1 MTSYIIRRLISMVLT
16 VFVLALMTFL
26 LMKSAPGGPW
36 DALAP
41 DRKGLSETQQ
51 RVLNRQFGLDKPEWR
66 QFTSYI
72 IGDVDSEGQ
81 FNCGA
86 ICGNLGPSFKRRG
99 QMVQDI
105 LFAPRSPEG
114 DFFDSRFSFTLRLA
128 LAAITFGI
136 VLGIPA
142 GVISALKQNTWID
155 YVTAFITTI
164 GISVPGFVVAIFL
177 IFVFAVTLKLIPVIP
192 KWDQTASWIMP
203 SAVMGFG
210 TMASLARYTR
220 TQMLDVM
227 RQDYIRTA
235 RAKGLQERVVVLKH
249 MLRNSLI
256 PVVTILGP
264 VVAGLLTGSFIIEQ
278 MFSFPGIGAEFVAS
292 IFNRDYSMIMGTTLF
307 IGVLVVFANFF
318 VDLTYGF
325 LDPRIRLD

>member
-1 MTSYIIRRLISMVLT
+1 MAGYIFRRLISMVLT
-16 VFVLALMTFL
+16 LIVLALVTFVLMT
-26 LMKSAPGGPW
+26 SAPGGPW
-36 DALAP
+36 DATAP

-51 RVLNRQFGLDKPEWR
+51 RILNAQFGLDKPNWR
-66 QFTSYI
+66 QFTSYVF
-72 IGDVDSEGQ
+72 GDVNDEGQ
-81 FNCGA
+81 FKCGA

-99 QMVQDI
+99 SMVQDI
-105 LFAPRSPEG
+105 LFAPRSEDG
-114 DFFDSRFSFTLRLA
+114 GFFDTRFSFTLRLA
-128 LAAITFGI
+128 LIAVA
-136 VLGIPA
+136 LGIIIGIPSGIIA
-142 GVISALKQNTWID
+142 ALKQNTWVD
-155 YVTAFITTI
+155 YLISFITTI

-177 IFVFAVTLKLIPVIP
+177 IFIFAVTLHIIPVIP

-203 SAVMGFG
+203 GFVMGFG

-235 RAKGLQERVVVLKH
+235 RAKGLREQAVILKH

-264 VVAGLLTGSFIIEQ
+264 TVAGLLTGSFIIEQ
-278 MFSFPGIGAEFVAS
+278 LFGFPGVGAEFVNS

-307 IGVLVVFANFF
+307 LGLLVVFANFF

-325 LDPRIRLD
+325 LDPRIRLN

>member
-1 MTSYIIRRLISMVLT
+1 MTSYIIRRLISMALT
-16 VFVLALMTFL
+16 LFVLALMTFV

-36 DALAP
+36 DVTAA
-41 DRKGLSETQQ
+41 DKRGLSEAQQ
-51 RVLNRQFGLDKPEWR
+51 KVLDVQFGLDKPYWR
-66 QFTSYI
+66 QFTAYV
-72 IGDVDSEGQ
+72 IGDVDKTGE
-81 FNCGA
+81 FKCGA

-99 QMVQDI
+99 AMVQDV
-105 LFAPRSPEG
+105 LFAPRSEDG
-114 DFFDSRFSFTLRLA
+114 DFFDTRFSFTLRLA
-128 LAAITFGI
+128 LAALFLG
-136 VLGIPA
+136 VVVGIPA
-142 GVISALKQNTWID
+142 GVISALKQNTWVD
-155 YVTAFITTI
+155 YLTSFITTI
-164 GISVPGFVVAIFL
+164 GISVPGFVLAIFL
-177 IFVFAVTLKLIPVIP
+177 IFIFAIGLHLIPVLP
-192 KWDQTASWIMP
+192 KWDDPVSWIMP

-220 TQMLDVM
+220 TQMLEVM

-256 PVVTILGP
+256 PVVTIIGP
-264 VVAGLLTGSFIIEQ
+264 TIAFLLTGSFIIEQ
-278 MFSFPGIGAEFVAS
+278 MFSFPGIGAEFVNS

-307 IGVLVVFANFF
+307 LGVLVVFANFF

>member
-16 VFVLALMTFL
+16 LFVLALVTFV

-36 DALAP
+36 DATAP
-41 DRKGLSETQQ
+41 DRRGLSPTQQ
-51 RVLNRQFGLDKPEWR
+51 RVLNAQFGLDKPEWR
-66 QFTSYI
+66 QFIAYV
-72 IGDVDSEGQ
+72 IGDTDDEGDFQ
-81 FNCGA
+81 CGA

-99 QMVQDI
+99 AMVEDI
-105 LFAPRSPEG
+105 LFAPRSEDG
-114 DFFDSRFSFTLRLA
+114 GFFDTRFSFTLRLGL
-128 LAAITFGI
+128 LAAMLGI
-136 VLGIPA
+136 IIGIPA
-142 GVISALKQNTWID
+142 GIISALKQNTWID
-155 YVTAFITTI
+155 YLTAFITTI

-177 IFVFAVTLKLIPVIP
+177 IFIFAVTLHVIPVIP
-192 KWDQTASWIMP
+192 RWDQTVSWIMP
-203 SAVMGFG
+203 ATVMGFG

-220 TQMLDVM
+220 TQMLEVM

-235 RAKGLQERVVVLKH
+235 RAKGLLERAVIFKH

-264 VVAGLLTGSFIIEQ
+264 TVAGLITGSFIIEQ
-278 MFSFPGIGAEFVAS
+278 LFGFPGIGAEFVAS

-307 IGVLVVFANFF
+307 LGLLVVLANFV
-318 VDLTYGF
+318 VDLTYGV